1 MAIGMTSLVRKL
13 LVCGCGGGGAV
24 RNFPEAETAAG
35 LLPEGHIWV
44 VVGTEGAAARR
55 MEVEANY
62 LNHRLMEDLL
72 RLSVPEFG
80 YSYGGALRVACD
92 ADFFLY
98 LLDLLRS
105 SDPAVHYMDLSDLM
119 ATFAGAGS
127 RTEFFP
133 THRPLQ
139 RTIS

>member
-13 LVCGCGGGGAV
+13 LVCGGAP
-24 RNFPEAETAAG
+24 RNFPPAETAG
-35 LLPEGHIWV
+35 LLPEGYIWV
-44 VVGTEGAAARR
+44 VVGTEGSEARR

-119 ATFAGAGS
+119 ATFAGAGA

>member
-13 LVCGCGGGGAV
+13 LVCGGGGGA
-24 RNFPEAETAAG
+24 RNFPAAETAG
-35 LLPEGHIWV
+35 MLPEGHIWV
-44 VVGTEGAAARR
+44 VVGTEGAERRR

-80 YSYGGALRVACD
+80 YSYCGALRVACD

-98 LLDLLRS
+98 LLELLRS

-133 THRPLQ
+133 THRLLQ